1 MADSFPNSLDFSPNP
16 MSIAARAYYSKC
28 VPESSSEANPGST
41 VRIRIPSGR
50 AGSYLNPHKSYLSFV
65 VENKTS
71 VASLN
76 ALGTAAA
83 CTIDAN
89 GLAHAQ
95 LRLDGS
101 AYSVIQTQEI
111 YNSSNLLE
119 SIQNANVL
127 YNILCDL
134 QTNMISRHTAGTILG
149 SGNTGVN
156 SSYYDMYR
164 RATLVD
170 NTEAGAA
177 SSMNFIQGAEF
188 ITGQNLYAGSNIIS
202 FPDFNVYDTA
212 DPPVLIGTTNPD
224 AGQAEG
230 VIGVPVYNLATD
242 PPNQNNIPLQ
252 NRIGPVSGNLPIPYS
267 GTANT
272 LQVVANNQSTYQRGA
287 NFVNAYISRA
297 GPVIP
302 YNGRCRFCLPL
313 CSGII
318 GTQACK
324 LFPLHALNSDLQLHL
339 ILASNESA
347 ICNNYIPTHWS
358 VGSVPVAGVSNVA
371 GAVIDGNNNLNPQYS
386 LSNIEFVANIVEVSA
401 AASAMLDQATGGQ
414 YVLPSTS
421 YRNYEYSLPQGSLTN
436 EFMVPARFTSIKSI
450 MACQR
455 PSASLNRT
463 DRFSLTSRIKN
474 FATSIQYRVGSL
486 LVPQE
491 KIKMENIGTSLG
503 TFSGKAPDAF
513 CHILECLGQSVS
525 DSNINCCLDDHIYGA
540 NHDTADYDYGNPN
553 NNHVE
558 MVNIP
563 DRVATFAQNSSTLGQ
578 TDQRY
583 YERLG
588 GSTAGFVWGIDLES
602 FSNSGCNSPM
612 NSGTNTLGLNIMCR
626 ISCDNTSTTIGDVVS
641 SDKDIVAV
649 QVDHYVHFD
658 QVCVVSGGVA
668 SVRF

>member
-16 MSIAARAYYSKC
+16 MSIAARAYFSKC

-76 ALGTAAA
+76 ALGTAEAS
-83 CTIDAN
+83 TIDAN

-101 AYSVIQTQEI
+101 AYSVLATQEI

-149 SGNTGVN
+149 TGNTGVN
-156 SSYYDMYR
+156 SSYYQLFR
-164 RATLVD
+164 RATLQD
-170 NTEAGAA
+170 NTDLNSATG
-177 SSMNFIQGAEF
+177 MNFITGKEF
-188 ITGQNLYAGSNIIS
+188 VSQFNLYTGSNIIS
-202 FPDFNVYDTA
+202 QPDFNVYDINGI
-212 DPPVLIGTTNPD
+212 PVGSTNPTLL
-224 AGQAEG
+224 QPEG
-230 VIGVPVYNLATD
+230 VLAQPLYDLSTN
-242 PPNQNNIPLQ
+242 PPNLNASVLQ
-252 NRIGPVSGNLPIPYS
+252 NRIGPVSGNLPTPYS
-267 GTANT
+267 GTGAN
-272 LQVVANNQSTYQRGA
+272 LQVVANNLSTYQRGA
-287 NFVNAYISRA
+287 NYTNAYISRA

-302 YNGRCRFCLPL
+302 YNGRARFCLPL

-339 ILASNESA
+339 ILASNETA

-358 VGSVPVAGVSNVA
+358 RGSIPVPGMTNEG
-371 GAVIDGNNNLNPQYS
+371 GATIVGNNNLNPQYS

-421 YRNYEYSLPQGSLTN
+421 YRNFEYALPQGSLTN

-455 PSASLNRT
+455 PAASLNRA

-491 KIKMENIGTSLG
+491 KIRMENIGTSLG
-503 TFSGKAPDAF
+503 TFSGSAPDAF
-513 CHILECLGQSVS
+513 CHVLEVMGQSVS

-540 NHDTADYDYGNPN
+540 NHDTADYDYGNTD

-563 DRVATFAQNSSTLGQ
+563 DRVASFAQNSQTNGQ
-578 TDQRY
+578 TDERY
-583 YERLG
+583 YERLT

-626 ISCDNTSTTIGDVVS
+626 ISCDNTSTNIGDVVA

-649 QVDHYVHFD
+649 QVSHFVHFD